1 VQRVAT
7 RDRFIHFLG
16 PRIGREKAL
25 LFKMADVFLLPG
37 AVGLAILDS
46 FAAGLPLLTTELP
59 DHGPEISYLSP
70 GSNGLITPHDPQS
83 YADATIDLLRSPQKL
98 ARLRNGAI
106 ASSSLHS
113 IENMV
118 ANFRSGI
125 LDCLSQ
131 APARRLFFRK
141 PVQRVAQ
148 PEPAAVA
155 VNDFPG
161 GGS

>member
-1 VQRVAT
+1 
-7 RDRFIHFLG
+7 
-16 PRIGREKAL
+16 
-25 LFKMADVFLLPG
+25 MADVFLLPG

-70 GSNGLITPHDPQS
+70 GSNGLITAHDPQS

-98 ARLRNGAI
+98 ARLRSGAI

-113 IENMV
+113 IENM
-118 ANFRSGI
+118 AENFRLGI

-131 APARRLFFRK
+131 APAGRRFFRR
-141 PVQRVAQ
+141 PVQHVAQ
-148 PEPAAVA
+148 REAAAAA

-161 GGS
+161 GHS